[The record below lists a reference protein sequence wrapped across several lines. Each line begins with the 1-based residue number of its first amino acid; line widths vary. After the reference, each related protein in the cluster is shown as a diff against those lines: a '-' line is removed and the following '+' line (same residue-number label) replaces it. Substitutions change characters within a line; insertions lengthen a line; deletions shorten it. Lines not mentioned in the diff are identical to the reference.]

1 MLIEDQLMLFMF
13 YLEKRKIVACN
24 MLAIT
29 CRFLKTRF
37 SEHYRRT
44 KSLAKL
50 IIFFIG
56 ISNKLI
62 TLLVVFLF
70 SLLKR
75 EYMVII
81 PLKI

>member
-1 MLIEDQLMLFMF
+1 MHYVGQ
-13 YLEKRKIVACN
+13 
-24 MLAIT
+24 T

-44 KSLAKL
+44 KSLTKL

-62 TLLVVFLF
+62 TLLAVSLF

-75 EYMVII
+75 LHMVII
-81 PLKI
+81 PISYIEIFLGMN